1 MARRRSLR
9 LALLAAASLATGT
22 AQAES
27 QLPPQP
33 LAVLLKQLNVN
44 PLSLYDGISRL
55 RVPQTDGGSLTISA
69 TSGAFRPV
77 SPPRVG
83 RPSRATARSW
93 VRPGLSAPGAVLPQ
107 LPFSINAF

>member
-33 LAVLLKQLNVN
+33 LAVLLKQLNAK
-44 PLSLYDGISRL
+44 PLGLYDGMRLL
-55 RVPQTDGGSLTISA
+55 RVPQADGGSLTISA
-69 TSGAFRPV
+69 SSGAFRAARPR
-77 SPPRVG
+77 RVG
-83 RPSRATARSW
+83 RPSMATARS
-93 VRPGLSAPGAVLPQ
+93 
-107 LPFSINAF
+107 

>member
-1 MARRRSLR
+1 MARRRSLN

-33 LAVLLKQLNVN
+33 LEVLLKQLNVN

-55 RVPQTDGGSLTISA
+55 ASP
-69 TSGAFRPV
+69 RPM
-77 SPPRVG
+77 
-83 RPSRATARSW
+83 AA
-93 VRPGLSAPGAVLPQ
+93 A
-107 LPFSINAF
+107 